1 MIGSKKNCENRVSRL
16 EVIAILAKVVN
27 VAPPGPLNI
36 QETILRLKTCP
47 LAREISEISIYDYV
61 VKG

>member
-1 MIGSKKNCENRVSRL
+1 MRGSNKNCENRVSRL

-27 VAPPGPLNI
+27 VALTGPLKI
-36 QETILRLKTCP
+36 LETIVRLETHP